1 MSWSLYEVESLA
13 RKAARGTGL
22 PWGIA
27 EEAGKAVRWLGAVGL
42 PGAEAL
48 SALLRQNDGVAYDR
62 LCPMQ
67 PEAQAWAAAGGGL
80 CPLIAGATLC
90 DQAGRLAD
98 GGTIVLEKVDQPL
111 LLVPYMAIA
120 ADSMETPLRLW
131 LDDVIFTRGPK
142 GSYLSGE
149 ADALTVARA
158 SQVTVESA
166 EGYPGKRLRRSY
178 RADLPEETAEALGV
192 FAHRTYAP
200 DTPESRLAG
209 AGAGLSDND

>member
-13 RKAARGTGL
+13 RKAARGAGL

-27 EEAGKAVRWLGAVGL
+27 EDAGKAVRWLGAAGL

-48 SALLRQNDGVAYDR
+48 SALLRQNDGVAYDT

-67 PEAQAWAAAGGGL
+67 PEAQVWAAASGGL
-80 CPLIAGATLC
+80 CPLITGATLC
-90 DQAGRLAD
+90 DQAEQLAD
-98 GGTIVLEKVDQPL
+98 GGTIILAKVDYPL
-111 LLVPYMAIA
+111 LLVPYMAMA
-120 ADSMETPLRLW
+120 ADSMETPLRLC
-131 LDDVIFTRGPK
+131 LDDVIFTRGPE
-142 GSYLSGE
+142 GAYLSGK

-158 SQVTVESA
+158 AQVTVRLA
-166 EGYPGKRLRRSY
+166 DGYPGKRLHRNY
-178 RADLPEETAEALGV
+178 RAHVPEETAGALGI